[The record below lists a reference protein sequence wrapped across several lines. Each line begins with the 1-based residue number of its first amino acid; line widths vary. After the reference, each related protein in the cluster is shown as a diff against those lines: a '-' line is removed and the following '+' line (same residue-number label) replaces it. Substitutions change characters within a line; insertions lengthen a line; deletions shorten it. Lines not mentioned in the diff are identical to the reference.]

1 VSLNEHIWLVWNFC
15 VIIGYII
22 YCYFYFYYYG
32 VDQVSNKREK
42 LRNQL
47 KSNMYYIFWGA
58 CTIAV
63 MTGQIYVG
71 VGYNRMSQSV
81 NDLTEMIEIK
91 IELEELRKR
100 QGGILY

>member
-1 VSLNEHIWLVWNFC
+1 
-15 VIIGYII
+15 
-22 YCYFYFYYYG
+22 
-32 VDQVSNKREK
+32 VSNKREK

-58 CTIAV
+58 CTLAV

-71 VGYNRMSQSV
+71 VGYNKMSQSV